1 MKDIMINIGC
11 VIDLITLFLIAPLLV
26 IIWVCIYMYHCYKDT
41 FAHAFI
47 IVPCNGIMELCI
59 DCDDNPYVIMLGY
72 SPIAKIF
79 KK

>member
-11 VIDLITLFLIAPLLV
+11 VIDLITIFLIAQLLV
-26 IIWVCIYMYHCYKDT
+26 IIWVCMWTYHCYKDT
-41 FAHAFI
+41 FVHAFI

-59 DCDDNPYVIMLGY
+59 DSDDNPYVIGLGY